1 MAVTHIKQDVQPRL
15 KPEKAAHYPAGGR
28 RFDLIVAVLSLWILA
43 GLYLDGSAHHHI
55 PDLIETFFTPWHA
68 VLYSGFAVNAGLL
81 LITQWRN
88 VSKGYRWTH
97 SLPRG
102 YLLSLLGSVIFLFS
116 GGADF
121 LWHTAFGFEVGLE
134 ALVSPSHLALAV
146 GGILMISG
154 PLRAT
159 IHRGSQE
166 VVKGWHELLPAV
178 LSLLGILSVLTFF
191 NGDFALISYPNFMA
205 IRPPGNDTFFYDIH
219 ALASVLI
226 PSALLMGVILFALR
240 HWTLPP
246 GSLTVLIVGNSLLMF
261 WFHLKEVYPYP
272 QILVVVVLAGLAA
285 DVLYR
290 LLKPSAV
297 RLQALWLFA
306 FAVPAIL
313 FALFFVILITTAG
326 IWWSVHL
333 WTGAVFL
340 AGVVGLLLSFLTPSS
355 SDTKS
360 SLSGAIQ

>member
-1 MAVTHIKQDVQPRL
+1 MATTHVRQDIQATL
-15 KPEKAAHYPAGGR
+15 TDEKTARYPAGGR
-28 RFDLIVAVLSLWILA
+28 RFDLIVSVLSLWILA

-68 VLYSGFAVNAGLL
+68 VLYSGFAASAGLL

-97 SLPRG
+97 SLPKG
-102 YLLSLLGSVIFLFS
+102 YMTSLVGAVIFLFS

-146 GGILMISG
+146 GGVLMISG

-159 IHRGSQE
+159 LHRSSQQ

-191 NGDFALISYPNFMA
+191 NGDFAIITYPNYMA
-205 IRPPGNDTFFYDIH
+205 IRPPEEHTFFYDIH

-226 PSALLMGVILFALR
+226 PSALLMGVVLFALR
-240 HWTLPP
+240 HWSLPP
-246 GSLTVLIVGNSLLMF
+246 GSLTLLIVGNGLLMT

-272 QILVVVVLAGLAA
+272 QILVAVVLTGLAA
-285 DVLYR
+285 DILYS
-290 LLKPSAV
+290 LLKPSPV
-297 RLQALWLFA
+297 RLRALRLFA
-306 FAVPAIL
+306 FAVPALL
-313 FALFFVILITTAG
+313 FALFFVILITTVG

-340 AGVVGLLLSFLTPSS
+340 AGVVGLLLSFLTHPSS
-355 SDTKS
+355 DSIS
-360 SLSGAIQ
+360 SS

>member
-1 MAVTHIKQDVQPRL
+1 MATTHIKQDIQPML
-15 KPEKAAHYPAGGR
+15 KGAKAAYYPSGGR
-28 RFDLIVAVLSLWILA
+28 RFDLIVSVLSLWILA

-68 VLYSGFAVNAGLL
+68 VLYSGFAVSAGLL

-88 VSKGYRWTH
+88 VSRGYRWSH
-97 SLPRG
+97 SLPKG
-102 YLLSLLGSVIFLFS
+102 YMTSLFGSIIFLFS

-146 GGILMISG
+146 GGMLMISG

-159 IHRGSQE
+159 LHRTSQQA
-166 VVKGWHELLPAV
+166 VKGWHELLPAV

-191 NGDFALISYPNFMA
+191 NGDFAIITYPNYMA
-205 IRPPGNDTFFYDIH
+205 IRPPGDHTFFYDIH

-240 HWTLPP
+240 HWKLPP
-246 GSLTVLIVGNSLLMF
+246 GSLTLLIVGNGLLMT

-272 QILVVVVLAGLAA
+272 QVLVAVVLAGIIA
-285 DVLYR
+285 DVLYS
-290 LLKPSAV
+290 LLKPSPV
-297 RLQALWLFA
+297 RVLALRLFA
-306 FAVPAIL
+306 FGVPAIL
-313 FALFFVILITTAG
+313 FALFFIMLITTVG

-340 AGVVGLLLSFLTPSS
+340 AGVVGLMLSFLTHPSADSKSFS
-355 SDTKS
+355 S
-360 SLSGAIQ
+360 